1 MKKIFLLLS
10 LLFFSFAFSQ
20 EPSHAWM
27 DRVIER
33 EFSAFEKEGISK
45 KLLETTWEQCKKKAE
60 FRRYQI
66 LKGKVFGEEGRI
78 KKLLCRM
85 VEKYSV
91 PDVDFIYYYEDRLKP
106 SFFKRSRFQNAAPI
120 FVSAKHRSLKRA
132 ILFSDWLYDI
142 EEQTGGWNF
151 LLRTINEGAD
161 RWPWEQKTGKL
172 FWRGSPFDGN
182 HFGKYT
188 FENWKT
194 FPRGA
199 AVYAS
204 QLEPDA
210 IDAAFSQYP
219 SKFRSDLPRCEKE
232 MGKCTFVPQIE
243 QLQYKY
249 HLLVDGVTATFPG
262 THWKL
267 LSGSACFKQ
276 ESDDILYFYP
286 ELIAWKHYIPVKN
299 DLSDLLEKIA
309 WAKEHDE
316 QAKQIGEEG
325 RKFALENLMPEDIL
339 LYCYK
344 SLKKYAS
351 LQKFKP

>member
-1 MKKIFLLLS
+1 MMKPFLLP
-10 LLFFSFAFSQ
+10 LLFLASCLFG
-20 EPSHAWM
+20 HDWM
-27 DRVIER
+27 DRAVEQ
-33 EFSAFEKEGISK
+33 EFEAFEKEGISK
-45 KLLETTWEQCKKKAE
+45 ELLEKTWEPCKKKPE
-60 FRRYQI
+60 FRRYRI
-66 LKGKVFGEEGRI
+66 LGGQVFGEEGRI
-78 KKLLCRM
+78 KRLLIRM
-85 VEKYSV
+85 MEKYPV

-106 SFFKRSRFQNAAPI
+106 SFFKRSRFRKAAPI

-142 EEQTGGWNF
+142 DDQAAGWNF
-151 LLRTINEGAD
+151 LIRTLNDSQD
-161 RWPWEQKTGKL
+161 RWPWEKKTAKL
-172 FWRGSPFDGN
+172 FWRGSPFDGK

-188 FENWKT
+188 FENWRT

-199 AVYAS
+199 AVDAS
-204 QLEPDA
+204 RKHPES

-219 SKFRSDLPRCEKE
+219 SKCRHDLPRCEKE
-232 MGKCTFVPQIE
+232 MGPCLFVPQVE

-276 ESDDILYFYP
+276 ESDDILYFDC

-309 WAKEHDE
+309 WAKTHDAE
-316 QAKQIGEEG
+316 AKQIGEEG
-325 RKFALENLMPEDIL
+325 RKFALENLLPDALL
-339 LYCYK
+339 LYCSK
-344 SLKKYAS
+344 TLKKYAS
-351 LQKFKP
+351 LQKFNP

>member
-1 MKKIFLLLS
+1 
-10 LLFFSFAFSQ
+10 
-20 EPSHAWM
+20 M
-27 DRVIER
+27 DRAVER
-33 EFSAFEKEGISK
+33 EFAAFEKEGISK
-45 KLLETTWEQCKKKAE
+45 ELIEKTWNHCKKKPE
-60 FRRYQI
+60 FKRYKI
-66 LKGKVFGEEGRI
+66 LGGQVYGEESRI
-78 KKLLCRM
+78 KTLLLRM
-85 VEKYSV
+85 VEKYPV

-106 SFFKRSRFQNAAPI
+106 SFFQRSRFRKAAPI

-142 EEQTGGWNF
+142 DDQSSGWNF
-151 LLRTINEGAD
+151 LIRTLNEALD
-161 RWPWEQKTGKL
+161 RWPGLKWELKIEKL
-172 FWRGSPFDGN
+172 FWRGSPFDGD
-182 HFGKYT
+182 HFGQYT

-204 QLEPDA
+204 RLHPDE

-219 SKFRSDLPRCEKE
+219 SKCRFDLARCERE
-232 MGKCTFVPQIE
+232 MGKCTFVPQVE

-276 ESDDILYFYP
+276 ESNDILYFDR

-309 WAKEHDE
+309 WAKSHDAE
-316 QAKQIGEEG
+316 AKQIGEEG
-325 RKFALENLMPEDIL
+325 RKFALENLMPDDLL

-344 SLKKYAS
+344 TLQKYAS
-351 LQKFKP
+351 LQTTFLQ